1 MKAPS
6 WRKVLRG
13 NPIQRNVEEIRD
25 LAWKYVKE
33 GSSCVPLKATGGFAL
48 FGAVGSVFVALG
60 VGLIL
65 LAVLRFF
72 QEQFRVFH
80 GTFSWIP
87 YLIVAA
93 LALVVLAFTLWRIS
107 AGAGERRVKARQ

>member
-33 GSSCVPLKATGGFAL
+33 ETLVPLKATGRFAL

-80 GTFSWIP
+80 GTLSWIP